1 MKKKNYW
8 FSYFQSTHRYQKWPV
23 KYYFWWLRY
32 MIVRINNRVQ
42 LSIYSTSALFHK
54 YCVVIMKYRW
64 ICKFL
69 ILSECPSLS
78 ETLSAL
84 LELIVYFVLPCVIAI
99 LYFHSS
105 CNTYLTLNLFYC
117 LKVHT
122 STLHLHVIVDWQ
134 CMWDSHWRLFSWIN
148 MPIVV

>member
-1 MKKKNYW
+1 MFKVSHCSQLINFIKNSMHICYNKCFLWRDLSSVWMKKPTLLIFLLWNYT
-8 FSYFQSTHRYQKWPV
+8 QVLKWPV

-42 LSIYSTSALFHK
+42 LSIYSTSSLFHK

-84 LELIVYFVLPCVIAI
+84 LELIVYFVLLWVIAI
-99 LYFHSS
+99 LYFHSLS
-105 CNTYLTLNLFYC
+105 NT
-117 LKVHT
+117 
-122 STLHLHVIVDWQ
+122 
-134 CMWDSHWRLFSWIN
+134 
-148 MPIVV
+148 